1 MSSLIDIQNQIAE
14 LQARAQEI
22 KTREFNEKVAMIKE
36 TMLAYGISVEDLQG
50 KSAKETKAKSSSP
63 APAKY
68 TGPNGESWSGVSD
81 CQVSSLSTH
90 HKRGELAPFVFPDLI
105 RRLSTTPN

>member
-14 LQARAQEI
+14 LQAKAQEI
-22 KTREFNEKVAMIKE
+22 KTREFNEKITMIKE

-50 KSAKETKAKSSSP
+50 KPAKVGKMKSTSP

-68 TGPNGESWSGVSD
+68 TGPNGESWSG
-81 CQVSSLSTH
+81 
-90 HKRGELAPFVFPDLI
+90 RGLMPRWLATLVNDGHSREEYLI
-105 RRLSTTPN
+105 AK